1 MRRAFLGHL
10 FMILLGYA
18 LAAFA
23 AAATISL
30 IARLPS
36 KSPDPYYWS
45 KVFSYGPDIP
55 GALLVGAYVVSIYAF
70 PGWLV
75 SVIIAEISKE
85 QRAYAFA
92 AAGVLTALLA
102 LYLADMGIEFT
113 SMSVLSFG
121 LLIGGFFGGLVYW
134 AVAGKRSG
142 HWRSLKMPSIR
153 EIPADERALK

>member
-10 FMILLGYA
+10 LMMLLGYA
-18 LAAFA
+18 LAAVVA
-23 AAATISL
+23 AAIISL

-45 KVFSYGPDIP
+45 KVLSYGPDIP
-55 GALLVGAYVVSIYAF
+55 GALLVGAYVAAIYAF

-75 SVIIAEISKE
+75 SVIVAEIKKE
-85 QRAYAFA
+85 QRAYTFA

-113 SMSVLSFG
+113 SMTILFFG
-121 LLIGGFFGGLVYW
+121 LLVGGFFGGLVYW

-142 HWRSLKMPSIR
+142 HWRSLQMPSIR
-153 EIPADERALK
+153 EIPADETALK